1 MSRAGVYPGQ
11 GANAHLGGLYTMAA
25 GPFVWPGHWLGG
37 SSCIFHLLWNF
48 QMAKPP
54 RVVVINRIMCVQ
66 VRVWR
71 KRASWGAY
79 ALSYFILLYF
89 ILFLPLT
96 SGNESYLASTDPL
109 NSGHLWDHLFLP
121 LSDDLPCRR
130 LMVMKREYRKSH
142 RDVHMVSSK
151 FAKMGFLSIS

>member
-1 MSRAGVYPGQ
+1 
-11 GANAHLGGLYTMAA
+11 
-25 GPFVWPGHWLGG
+25 
-37 SSCIFHLLWNF
+37 
-48 QMAKPP
+48 MAKPP

-71 KRASWGAY
+71 ERASWGAY
-79 ALSYFILLYF
+79 ALSSFILLYF